1 MLLHEIKKQVFFV
14 GAYKWVYEIMKV
26 EKKKKITENFNLKN
40 IELISYGS
48 YML

>member
-26 EKKKKITENFNLKN
+26 EKKKKSQKI
-40 IELISYGS
+40 LIWKI
-48 YML
+48 